1 MKLKVKYMR
10 TSNVEP
16 LEVREKGEWVDL
28 RLAEDAT
35 LKKGEYKLLPL
46 GIRME
51 LPEGFEAHIVARSS
65 TPEKYKILQANAFG
79 VIDSTYK
86 GPKDQW
92 GMPVLAFEDTEIQK
106 GTRICQF
113 RIMPSQFASSH
124 VKYTW
129 MLYDGVEF
137 IEEEWLEGN
146 EESRGGFGSTGEK

>member
-1 MKLKVKYMR
+1 MKLKVRYMR
-10 TSNVEP
+10 TCNIAG
-16 LEVREKGEWVDL
+16 LEVTQKGEWVDL
-28 RLAEDAT
+28 HLAEDVT

-65 TPEKYKILQANAFG
+65 TPGKYKILQANAFG

-92 GMPVLAFEDTEIQK
+92 RMPVLAFEDTEIK
-106 GTRICQF
+106 KHTRICQF

-137 IEEEWLEGN
+137 VEEEWLEGN
-146 EESRGGFGSTGEK
+146 EKSRGGFGSTGEK